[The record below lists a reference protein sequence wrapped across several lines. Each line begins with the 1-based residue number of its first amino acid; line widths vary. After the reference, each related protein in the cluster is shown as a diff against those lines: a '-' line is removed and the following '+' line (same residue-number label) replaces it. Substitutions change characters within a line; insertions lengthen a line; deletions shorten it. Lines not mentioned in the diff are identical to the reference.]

1 MMILLLVREIYCR
14 AGLDANG
21 RVWEGVV
28 ERI

>member
-1 MMILLLVREIYCR
+1 MMMLLLVREIYCR
-14 AGLDANG
+14 AGLEGSG

>member
-1 MMILLLVREIYCR
+1 MIMLLLVREIYCR
-14 AGLDANG
+14 AGLEASG